1 MSDLTNV
8 TIDSTSV
15 SFDTVSDVDD
25 EFRELVYGIFENLQG
40 ESKRLGQLRDEQQ
53 TNRELTKTLD
63 MTERELVKLAEKY
76 YIEQIYMD
84 SLLDCM
90 QDTIER
96 NTDYSL
102 INEIVELEDKVKGL
116 ENDIWVYQNH
126 ECPEAICPECDE
138 FQVKVEDDT
147 WQDTKPEMGTAVKD
161 AVEAFK
167 DDTVL
172 LPITNN
178 RIFS

>member
-15 SFDTVSDVDD
+15 SFDTVSDVDSD
-25 EFRELVYGIFENLQG
+25 FTDLVDHIFENLQG
-40 ESKRLGQLRDEQQ
+40 ESKRSDYFLEQLRNEQEK
-53 TNRELTKTLD
+53 TRKLTK
-63 MTERELVKLAEKY
+63 EN
-76 YIEQIYMD
+76 
-84 SLLDCM
+84 SLLISLYECFADYLFD
-90 QDTIER
+90 QIEY
-96 NTDYSL
+96 NTDYNL
-102 INEIVELEDKVKGL
+102 LNEIIHLETQVKGL
-116 ENDIWVYQNH
+116 ESDIRTYQNH
-126 ECPEAICPECDE
+126 RCPEAICPECDE
-138 FQVKVEDDT
+138 IQVKVEDDT